1 MDMKEKPKEV
11 EGKVEGQKPQ
21 EVPEVEAPKLPDTK
35 EGNLVAEVLKKA
47 PYAEGKVRRERRVEF
62 KVPADRIKE
71 FLELASEK
79 FEMLI
84 QISVVDWLK
93 EGEFELVYQLWSV
106 SESVHA
112 FVKTRIPRENA
123 KMPTVMDIWPVAETY
138 EREAH
143 EFFGIIFEG
152 NPRLG
157 PFILEPREYE
167 KHPLRKDFNMIG
179 YVKMIYGEDFDRY
192 DESKTNYVI

>member
-1 MDMKEKPKEV
+1 MAVNGEEV
-11 EGKVEGQKPQ
+11 EKVPQ
-21 EVPEVEAPKLPDTK
+21 ETQEAKPELPKTK
-35 EGNLVAEVLKKA
+35 EGNLVKELLEKA
-47 PYAEGKVRRERRVEF
+47 PYAEGSVRRERRVEF
-62 KVPADRIKE
+62 RVPAERIHE
-71 FLELASEK
+71 FLEMASER
-79 FEMLI
+79 FEMLM

-93 EGEFELVYQLWSV
+93 ENEFELVYQLWSV

-112 FVKTRIPRENA
+112 FVRTRIPREGA
-123 KMPTVMDIWPVAETY
+123 KMPTVRDVWPVAETY

-167 KHPLRKDFNMIG
+167 KHPLRKDFNNLG
-179 YVKMIYGEDFDRY
+179 YVKVVYGDDFDRY

>member
-1 MDMKEKPKEV
+1 MAVNDN
-11 EGKVEGQKPQ
+11 KVENKVEPVEKAEEKKP
-21 EVPEVEAPKLPDTK
+21 ELPNTK
-35 EGNLVAEVLKKA
+35 EGRLVKELLEKA
-47 PYAEGKVRRERRVEF
+47 PYAEGSVRREKRIEF
-62 KVPADRIKE
+62 KVPAERIHE
-71 FLELASEK
+71 FLELASER
-79 FEMLI
+79 FEMLM

-93 EGEFELVYQLWSV
+93 ENQFELVYQLWSV

-112 FVKTRIPRENA
+112 FVRTRVPRENA
-123 KMPTVMDIWPVAETY
+123 EVPTAMDIWPVAETY

-143 EFFGIIFEG
+143 EFFGINFKG

-167 KHPLRKDFNMIG
+167 KHPLRKDFNTLS
-179 YVKMIYGEDFDRY
+179 YVKTIYGDDFDRY

>member
-1 MDMKEKPKEV
+1 MAVNDS
-11 EGKVEGQKPQ
+11 KVENKAEEKVKAQ
-21 EVPEVEAPKLPDTK
+21 EVPEEKPELPNTK
-35 EGNLVAEVLKKA
+35 EGNLVRELLAKA
-47 PYAEGKVRRERRVEF
+47 PYAEGKVRRERRIEF
-62 KVPADRIKE
+62 KVPAERIHE

-79 FEMLI
+79 FEMLM

-93 EGEFELVYQLWSV
+93 QGEFELVYQLWSV

-112 FVKTRIPRENA
+112 FVKTRVPRDSAEV
-123 KMPTVMDIWPVAETY
+123 PTVMDIWPVAETY

-143 EFFGIIFEG
+143 EFFGIIFKG

-167 KHPLRKDFNMIG
+167 KHPLRKDFNTLS
-179 YVKMIYGEDFDRY
+179 YVKAIYGEDFDRY

>member
-1 MDMKEKPKEV
+1 MDMNEKPKVEEKAEEV
-11 EGKVEGQKPQ
+11 A
-21 EVPEVEAPKLPDTK
+21 EAPKLPNTK
-35 EGNLVAEVLKKA
+35 EGRLVKAILEKA
-47 PYAEGKVRRERRVEF
+47 PYAEGSVRRERRVEF
-62 KVPADRIKE
+62 KVPADRIHE
-71 FLELASEK
+71 FLEVASEK

-84 QISVVDWLK
+84 QITTVDWLK

-112 FVKTRIPRENA
+112 FVRTRIPRENA
-123 KMPTVMDIWPVAETY
+123 EMPTVMDIWPVAETY

-143 EFFGIIFEG
+143 EFFGIIFKG

-167 KHPLRKDFNMIG
+167 KHPFRKDFNMIG

>member
-1 MDMKEKPKEV
+1 MDMNEKKVEEKIENAQPVEEKPT
-11 EGKVEGQKPQ
+11 
-21 EVPEVEAPKLPDTK
+21 LPDTK
-35 EGNLVAEVLKKA
+35 EGRLVKLILEKA
-47 PYAEGKVRRERRVEF
+47 PYAEGNVRRERRVEF
-62 KVPADRIKE
+62 KVPAERIHE

-79 FEMLI
+79 FEMLM
-84 QISVVDWLK
+84 QISTVDWLK

-106 SESVHA
+106 SEGVHA
-112 FVKTRIPRENA
+112 FVRTRVPRENA
-123 KMPTVMDIWPVAETY
+123 KLPTVMDIWPVAETY

-167 KHPLRKDFNMIG
+167 KHPLRKDFNTLS
-179 YVKMIYGEDFDRY
+179 YVKTIYGEDFDRY

>member
-1 MDMKEKPKEV
+1 MDMNEKPKV
-11 EGKVEGQKPQ
+11 EEKVE
-21 EVPEVEAPKLPDTK
+21 EVPKLPDTK
-35 EGNLVAEVLKKA
+35 EGKLVAEILEKA
-47 PYAEGKVRRERRVEF
+47 PYVEGSVKRERRVEF

-71 FLELASEK
+71 FLEVASGK
-79 FEMLI
+79 FEMLM

-112 FVKTRIPRENA
+112 FVRTRIPRENA
-123 KMPTVMDIWPVAETY
+123 RMPTVMDIWPVAETY

-167 KHPLRKDFNMIG
+167 KHPLRKDFNMLG
-179 YVKMIYGEDFDRY
+179 YVKAIYGEDFDRY

>member
-1 MDMKEKPKEV
+1 MAVNDKEV
-11 EGKVEGQKPQ
+11 KNKVETVEEAPQ
-21 EVPEVEAPKLPDTK
+21 ETQEAKPEFPDTK
-35 EGNLVAEVLKKA
+35 EGRLVRELLGKA
-47 PYAEGKVRRERRVEF
+47 PYAEGSVRRERRVEF
-62 KVPADRIKE
+62 RVPAEKIHE
-71 FLELASEK
+71 FLELASER

-123 KMPTVMDIWPVAETY
+123 EMPTVMDIWPVAETY

-143 EFFGIIFEG
+143 EFFGINFKG

-167 KHPLRKDFNMIG
+167 KHPFRKDFNTLS
-179 YVKMIYGEDFDRY
+179 YVKAIYGDDFDRY

>member
-1 MDMKEKPKEV
+1 MAVNDKEV
-11 EGKVEGQKPQ
+11 KNKVEIVEEAPQ
-21 EVPEVEAPKLPDTK
+21 ETQEAKPEFPDTK
-35 EGNLVAEVLKKA
+35 EGRLVRELLGKA
-47 PYAEGKVRRERRVEF
+47 PYAEGSVRRERRVEF
-62 KVPADRIKE
+62 RVPAEKIHK
-71 FLELASEK
+71 FLELASER

-106 SESVHA
+106 SESVHT

-123 KMPTVMDIWPVAETY
+123 EMPTVMDIWPVAETY

-143 EFFGIIFEG
+143 EFFGINFKG

-167 KHPLRKDFNMIG
+167 KHPFRKDFNTLS
-179 YVKMIYGEDFDRY
+179 YVKAIYGDDFDRY

>member
-1 MDMKEKPKEV
+1 MAVNEKEV
-11 EGKVEGQKPQ
+11 ENRVESVDEAPQ
-21 EVPEVEAPKLPDTK
+21 ETQEAKPELPKTK
-35 EGNLVAEVLKKA
+35 EGNLVRELLERA
-47 PYAEGKVRRERRVEF
+47 PYAEGSVRRERRVEF
-62 KVPADRIKE
+62 KVPAERIHE
-71 FLELASEK
+71 FLELASER
-79 FEMLI
+79 FEMLM

-112 FVKTRIPRENA
+112 FVKTRIPREEA
-123 KMPTVMDIWPVAETY
+123 EMPTVMDIWPVAETY

-143 EFFGIIFEG
+143 EFFGINFKG

-167 KHPLRKDFNMIG
+167 KHPLRKDFNTLS
-179 YVKMIYGEDFDRY
+179 YVKVIYGEDFDRY

>member
-1 MDMKEKPKEV
+1 MDMNEKPKV
-11 EGKVEGQKPQ
+11 EEKVEEQKPQ

-35 EGNLVAEVLKKA
+35 EGKLVAGMLERA
-47 PYAEGKVRRERRVEF
+47 PYAEGSVRRERRVEF

-106 SESVHA
+106 SETTHA
-112 FVKTRIPRENA
+112 FVRTRVPRENA
-123 KMPTVMDIWPVAETY
+123 KLPTVMDIWPVAETY

-167 KHPLRKDFNMIG
+167 KHPLRKDFNTLS
-179 YVKMIYGEDFDRY
+179 YAKTIYGEDFDRY

>member
-1 MDMKEKPKEV
+1 MDMNEKPKVEEKAQEAPQLPETR
-11 EGKVEGQKPQ
+11 EGK
-21 EVPEVEAPKLPDTK
+21 
-35 EGNLVAEVLKKA
+35 LVAEMLEKA
-47 PYAEGKVRRERRVEF
+47 PYAEGSVRRERRVEF

-79 FEMLI
+79 FEMLM
-84 QISVVDWLK
+84 QISVVDWIK

-106 SESVHA
+106 GETTHA
-112 FVKTRIPRENA
+112 FVRTRVPRENA
-123 KMPTVMDIWPVAETY
+123 KLPTVMDIWPVAETY

-143 EFFGIIFEG
+143 EFFGIVFEG

-167 KHPLRKDFNMIG
+167 KHPLRKDFNTLA
-179 YVKMIYGEDFDRY
+179 YAKTIYGEDFDRY

>member
-1 MDMKEKPKEV
+1 MAVNENKVEEKVETQSGEEKPE
-11 EGKVEGQKPQ
+11 
-21 EVPEVEAPKLPDTK
+21 LPDTK
-35 EGNLVAEVLKKA
+35 EGRLVKLILGKA
-47 PYAEGKVRRERRVEF
+47 PYAEGNVRRERRVEF
-62 KVPADRIKE
+62 NVPVERIHE

-79 FEMLI
+79 FEMLM

-93 EGEFELVYQLWSV
+93 ENEFELVYQLWSV

-112 FVKTRIPRENA
+112 FVRTRVPRENA
-123 KMPTVMDIWPVAETY
+123 EVPTVMDIWPVAETY

-143 EFFGIIFEG
+143 EFFGIIFKG

-167 KHPLRKDFNMIG
+167 KHPLRKDFNTIG
-179 YVKMIYGEDFDRY
+179 YVKMTYGEDFDRY